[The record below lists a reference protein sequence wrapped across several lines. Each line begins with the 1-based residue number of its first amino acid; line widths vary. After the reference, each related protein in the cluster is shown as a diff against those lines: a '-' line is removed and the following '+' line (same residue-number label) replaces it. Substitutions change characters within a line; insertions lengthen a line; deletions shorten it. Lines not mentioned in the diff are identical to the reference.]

1 MASAGQFRN
10 RVKVIAVA
18 NIGAAFKKS
27 QIVARII
34 KSAQAK
40 GHVATG
46 KLTNP
51 ASSRSITPF
60 SDDRWLIRKDAVRVK
75 VITLPSGEFAVSD
88 IRVKIRY
95 GLNGKYQNLSS
106 AFSEK
111 KAWMPPVNAIANW
124 IRAKQGRGQFQD
136 VKEKNIRRV
145 AFGIALK
152 IKNRGIKQ
160 TSFANHFFNKTN
172 GVQATLNKGMKN
184 TTRRLDVLYA
194 TSVDKSIAKMI
205 RI

>member
-18 NIGAAFKKS
+18 NIGAAFKKAR
-27 QIVARII
+27 IVERII
-34 KSAQAK
+34 KSAKEK

-46 KLTNP
+46 KLVNP
-51 ASSRSITPF
+51 KRSRSITPF
-60 SDDRWLIRKDAVRVK
+60 SDDRWLIRRDAVKVRVVK
-75 VITLPSGEFAVSD
+75 LPSNEFAVLD

-106 AFSEK
+106 AFSDK
-111 KAWMPPVNAIANW
+111 KKWMPPVNAIANW
-124 IRAKQGRGQFQD
+124 IRAKKQRGEFGD
-136 VKEKNIRRV
+136 VTEKNVRRV

-152 IKNRGIKQ
+152 IKKRGIKQ

-172 GVQATLNKGMKN
+172 GVQATLNKGMNN
-184 TTRRLDVLYA
+184 TTKRLDALYA
-194 TSVDKSIAKMI
+194 TSVERSITKMI
-205 RI
+205 QI

>member
-51 ASSRSITPF
+51 ASSRSI
-60 SDDRWLIRKDAVRVK
+60 
-75 VITLPSGEFAVSD
+75 
-88 IRVKIRY
+88 
-95 GLNGKYQNLSS
+95 NGKYQNLSS

>member
-18 NIGAAFKKS
+18 NIGAAFKKAR
-27 QIVARII
+27 IIERII
-34 KSAQAK
+34 KSANEK

-46 KLTNP
+46 KLVNP
-51 ASSRSITPF
+51 KRSRSLTPF
-60 SDDRWLIRKDAVRVK
+60 SDDRWLIRRDAVKVRVVK
-75 VITLPSGEFAVSD
+75 LPSNEFAVLD

-106 AFSEK
+106 AFSDK
-111 KAWMPPVNAIANW
+111 KKWMPPVNAIANW
-124 IRAKQGRGQFQD
+124 IRAKKQRGEFGD
-136 VKEKNIRRV
+136 VTEKNVRRV

-152 IKNRGIKQ
+152 IKKRGIKQ

-172 GVQATLNKGMKN
+172 GVQATLNKGMNN
-184 TTRRLDVLYA
+184 TTKRLDALYA
-194 TSVDKSIAKMI
+194 TSVERSITKMI
-205 RI
+205 QI